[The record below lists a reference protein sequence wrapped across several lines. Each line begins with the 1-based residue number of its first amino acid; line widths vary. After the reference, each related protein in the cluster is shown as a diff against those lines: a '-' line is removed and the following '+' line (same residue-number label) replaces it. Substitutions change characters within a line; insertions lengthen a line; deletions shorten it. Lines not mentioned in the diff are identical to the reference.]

1 MPQFYTPATQDAPPQ
16 MFVILRT
23 VLDPLLMEHEAASI
37 VHQVDSEQPV
47 QYVATM
53 QQHVDA
59 TMGQPR
65 FQTSLLSFFAASALF
80 LAGIGIYGVVTNATI
95 QRTKEIGIRM
105 ALGANHSR
113 VLRTV
118 LAEGLRPVLFGIVLG
133 LTGAILLTRL
143 LVSSLYQVGS
153 VDSMTI
159 VAAVLVLG
167 STAIVACLAPARR
180 ATRVSPMETLRF
192 E

>member
-1 MPQFYTPATQDAPPQ
+1 
-16 MFVILRT
+16 
-23 VLDPLLMEHEAASI
+23 
-37 VHQVDSEQPV
+37 
-47 QYVATM
+47 
-53 QQHVDA
+53 
-59 TMGQPR
+59 
-65 FQTSLLSFFAASALF
+65 
-80 LAGIGIYGVVTNATI
+80 VTNATI

-113 VLRTV
+113 VLTTV

-153 VDSMTI
+153 GDSMTI

>member
-1 MPQFYTPATQDAPPQ
+1 MPQFYTPATQDAPPR

-23 VLDPLLMEHEAASI
+23 ILDPLLMEHAAASL
-37 VHQVDSEQPV
+37 VHQVAPEQPV
-47 QYVATM
+47 QDIATM
-53 QQHVDA
+53 QEHLDA

-113 VLRTV
+113 VLTTV
-118 LAEGLRPVLFGIVLG
+118 LAEGLRPVLFGIVVG

-143 LVSSLYQVGS
+143 LVASLYQVIRVQIGRL
-153 VDSMTI
+153 TI
-159 VAAVLVLG
+159 F
-167 STAIVACLAPARR
+167 PY
-180 ATRVSPMETLRF
+180 
-192 E
+192 

>member
-1 MPQFYTPATQDAPPQ
+1 
-16 MFVILRT
+16 
-23 VLDPLLMEHEAASI
+23 
-37 VHQVDSEQPV
+37 
-47 QYVATM
+47 
-53 QQHVDA
+53 
-59 TMGQPR
+59 MGQPR

-80 LAGIGIYGVVTNATI
+80 LAGIGIYGVVMNATI

-105 ALGANHSR
+105 ALGANHIR
-113 VLRTV
+113 VLTTV
-118 LAEGLRPVLFGIVLG
+118 LAEGLRPVLFGIVVG

-143 LVSSLYQVGS
+143 LVTSLYQVGS
-153 VDSMTI
+153 GDSMTI

-167 STAIVACLAPARR
+167 STAIMACLAPARR